1 MSILVRIDNFL
12 LEAVMNNKTTGI
24 IATVAA
30 AVLCGCPGL
39 FLCLFGALS
48 AVGRGTFTGPFSKGT
63 IHPFIG
69 LGLMC
74 LSLILIAIPVAV
86 GFFMLRNK
94 PAAPNNTTPIPPA
107 S

>member
-1 MSILVRIDNFL
+1 MGILVQNDNIL

-39 FLCLFGALS
+39 FLCLFGAVS
-48 AVGRGTFTGPFSKGT
+48 AAGRGTFTSQFGT
-63 IHPFIG
+63 GAIHPLIG

-74 LSLILIAIPVAV
+74 LSVILIAIPVVV
-86 GFFMLRNK
+86 GFFTLRNK